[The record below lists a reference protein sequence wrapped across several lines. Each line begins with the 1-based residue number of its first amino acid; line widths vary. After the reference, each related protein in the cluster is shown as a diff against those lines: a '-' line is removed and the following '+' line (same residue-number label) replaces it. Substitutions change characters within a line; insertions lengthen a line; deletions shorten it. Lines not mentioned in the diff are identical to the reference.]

1 MKNVNEILNDSR
13 KSVES
18 LLVTNKGTKKET
30 IYKDTIFEGLS
41 DKEKRSARRR
51 IRNYIHSIFESIIF
65 SEKEKN
71 KQNITKLANSFADL
85 YKETYKVNDYSF
97 SSIASE
103 NTKDKEI
110 INNALAIIKRELKIK

>member
-1 MKNVNEILNDSR
+1 MKNVNEILNNSR

-30 IYKDTIFEGLS
+30 IYKDAIFEGLN
-41 DKEKRSARRR
+41 DKEKKTARKR
-51 IRNYIHSIFESIIF
+51 IRNYVHAIFESIIF

-71 KQNITKLANSFADL
+71 KQSVTKLANSFAEF

-97 SSIASE
+97 SSVASE

-110 INNALAIIKRELKIK
+110 INSALAIIKKELKIK